1 MKKLKYLLIIPIIV
15 ISIHFYFYNAL
26 KLQYVVDDTVN
37 PKATSYF
44 LHSTAITAVWINS
57 ARIYLGLQYDGIIL
71 KPIVSLRDYFFEQGK
86 KYVKKDNAEDVM
98 WWTINYPRM
107 YGFYDDDKQGNNLY
121 IRNLNDE
128 KHKQL
133 IEIIKSNIV
142 RLGSNEVYGVKTNEL
157 DDLMDILLN
166 GYDIALKSMK
176 KRITPI
182 KFWNSK
188 IILKDMK
195 DTYNHSNQIFNK
207 NIKKENLAEYI
218 FPQYRLLSQIIY
230 ANMMQGTQK
239 CNSKYTKEF
248 LLYYLEMAKWVMLD
262 NSKENNRLNLLKKS
276 SFSNDK
282 KQIPTYLLNIIDKKC
297 PKYKKQTTI
306 LIKIIKQQGE
316 KNGNN

>member
-142 RLGSNEVYGVKTNEL
+142 RLGSNEVYGVKTNKL
-157 DDLMDILLN
+157 DSIMNILLT
-166 GYDIALKSMK
+166 GYDISLQSMNE
-176 KRITPI
+176 RITAI

-188 IILKDMK
+188 IILKDMENI
-195 DTYNHSNQIFNK
+195 YNHSSQIFNK
-207 NIKKENLAEYI
+207 NIKKEKLAQYI
-218 FPQYRLLSQIIY
+218 FPHYELLADIIY
-230 ANMMQGTQK
+230 ANTVQGTHD

-248 LLYYLEMAKWVMLD
+248 LLYYLEMAKWVILD

-282 KQIPTYLLNIIDKKC
+282 KQIQTYLLNTIDKKC
-297 PKYKKQTTI
+297 PKYKQQTTI